1 MQELP
6 RWGVMFYDGSVRS
19 CWNGR
24 TQLQRATEYLKEY
37 YRKYGEDTSYPVTLA
52 YREEPGSP
60 WVRVTP
66 DTKEGSC
73 HTAPT

>member
-6 RWGVMFYDGSVRS
+6 RWGVMFCDGSVRS

-24 TQLQRATEYLKEY
+24 TQRQRATAYVQDY
-37 YRKYGEDTSYPVTLA
+37 ARKYTDYPVTLA

-60 WVRVTP
+60 WVRVVP
-66 DTKEGSC
+66 DTKEDS
-73 HTAPT
+73 